1 MRTFH
6 LAFAA
11 LLAGTI
17 QASAHGVWVAQR
29 HGDLAVVY
37 GHGAGDDAYKPE
49 KIKAVKALTAAGEG
63 REVKIVPQPKN
74 ALIEAPKD
82 AAVVTVLFDNG
93 FWTKGVDGKWVN
105 KGKREVPD
113 GQGSS
118 HAVKTNTTLL
128 AKGAPLKPQ
137 GLPLEIVPLVDPM
150 TLKIGDDLPV
160 QVLHEGKPLASVPLY
175 PDYVNDGHAKS
186 DRTDAQG
193 KATLFVR
200 NDGLNVVGVSHS
212 VPTPDNPDVD
222 RVGLFATLSFA
233 LPNGDD

>member
-1 MRTFH
+1 MRTLH

-29 HGDLAVVY
+29 HGDLAVIY
-37 GHGAGDDAYKPE
+37 GHGAGDDAYDPA
-49 KIKAVKALTAAGEG
+49 KIKALRAFTAAGEA
-63 REVKIVPQPKN
+63 REVRIVPQAKN
-74 ALIEAPKD
+74 ALIEAPRD
-82 AAVVTVLFDNG
+82 AAMVTVLFDNG
-93 FWTKGVDGKWVN
+93 FWTKSADGKYVN
-105 KGKREVPD
+105 KGKRDVPN

-118 HAVKTNTTLL
+118 HSIKTNTTLL
-128 AKGAPLKPQ
+128 AKGAPLGPH

-150 TLKIGDDLPV
+150 TLKAGDDLPV
-160 QVLHEGKPLASVPLY
+160 QVLHEGKPLAGVQLY

-186 DRTDAQG
+186 DKTDAQG

-233 LPNGDD
+233 LPHGDD